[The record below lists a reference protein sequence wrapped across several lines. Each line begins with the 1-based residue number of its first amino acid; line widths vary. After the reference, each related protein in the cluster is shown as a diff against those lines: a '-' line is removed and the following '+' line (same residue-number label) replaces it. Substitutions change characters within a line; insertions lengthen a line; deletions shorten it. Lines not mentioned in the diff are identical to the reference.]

1 MKIIYDDFIKKNYKS
16 IIITLFL
23 NILKFKNDYYN
34 IFLQSYCF
42 FFSFYHYIRKFIIN
56 NIKTNL

>member
-42 FFSFYHYIRKFIIN
+42 FFHFTIIFEN
-56 NIKTNL
+56 S